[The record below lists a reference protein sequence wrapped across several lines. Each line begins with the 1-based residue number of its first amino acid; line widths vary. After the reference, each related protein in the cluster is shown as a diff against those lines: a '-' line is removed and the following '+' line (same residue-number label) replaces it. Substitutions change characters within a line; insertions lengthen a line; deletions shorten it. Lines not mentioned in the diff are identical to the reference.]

1 MPGPGDISRTGVR
14 VTDLTH
20 LTGDELAG
28 RRL

>member
-1 MPGPGDISRTGVR
+1 MPGPGDITHAGIRI
-14 VTDLTH
+14 TDLTH